1 MRLIDVDKVIN
12 SMQKCLDEN
21 PDEKDSVAYFAFE
34 TLITALKQEP
44 TVDAVPVVH
53 GRWVAVPSS
62 DMMTGKAYKC
72 SECGK
77 MRYGSFMP
85 NYCQCCGAK
94 MDLEVKDA

>member
-21 PDEKDSVAYFAFE
+21 PDKKDSVAYFAFE

-53 GRWVAVPSS
+53 GRKFLGRHPTNVVLTHQCSKCA
-62 DMMTGKAYKC
+62 AY
-72 SECGK
+72 
-77 MRYGSFMP
+77 MLP
-85 NYCQCCGAK
+85 QDNYCPNCGAT
-94 MDLEVKDA
+94 MDLEVKDV